1 MKSTI
6 FFCGGREASISFS
19 PVFIVGLAVLFFG
32 SAAFGQTDPPK
43 QIPTRPSAVSSA
55 SPPVLGPTKPYE
67 LIEKPQPGYTETAR
81 YNGVEGV
88 VRLKVEFL
96 ATGEIGEVIPMT
108 YLPNGLTERA
118 VAAAKKIKF
127 KPKLINGK
135 PETTIVDVDYNFSIF
150 YENDDKDVATPAMIT
165 SMPKPEIKAAELP
178 ASAARRISVV
188 LFLGADRRVSVFR
201 YVTELPDSMKPRF
214 VEAVKKIRFRPAV
227 HRSGKRTSVT
237 KTVVYEF

>member
-6 FFCGGREASISFS
+6 FFCGSRKQPISFS
-19 PVFIVGLAVLFFG
+19 SVHFVGLVIFIFNSAVF
-32 SAAFGQTDPPK
+32 AQTEPPK
-43 QIPTRPSAVSSA
+43 QTPTKSPTNGAV
-55 SPPVLGPTKPYE
+55 SPPVPGLTKPYE

-96 ATGEIGEVIPMT
+96 ATGEIGEVIPIT

-135 PETTIVDVDYNFSIF
+135 PETTIVDVDYTFNIF

-178 ASAARRISVV
+178 ASAARRVSVV
-188 LFLGADRRVSVFR
+188 VFLGADRRVSVFR
-201 YVTELPDSMKPRF
+201 YVTELPESIKPR
-214 VEAVKKIRFRPAV
+214 VVDAVKKIKFRPAV